1 MDTVF
6 EFLLENINL
15 LFAGVALFLAVLLSK
30 EIKDRTRIY
39 FYIIIGVSIF
49 LSISVH
55 MEAKLSG
62 IGYSTSEAVSK
73 YNKYGGDNMR
83 KTLSFINYCLRPTL
97 VLLFIQL
104 AAKSK
109 WNWILVGLVALTV
122 PIYVQTYFNNLTF
135 VIYENS
141 WKAGKVLF
149 FRYYSP
155 LLCFVLLIYAAV
167 VLTIKYYRS
176 GTRNILLA
184 GIIFFFTIF
193 SSVAEM
199 YYDTENL
206 STTIV
211 LACLIYFLFIY
222 IGAVERNRNDM
233 IRTNN
238 TDILTGLGNERA
250 YYEYLIKI
258 EKKQVELNKY
268 AVVVMDLNGL
278 KHTDDTLG
286 HRYGCQLIIEFGHQ
300 LPSIFEHSRLF
311 HTGGDE
317 FVAICA
323 NEDYENLPTLLN
335 KFEERFAYQEI
346 IFEEQTLVLSV
357 AIGSAKHLSNTSYN
371 EVFQRAD
378 ENMYKNKEKIKEK
391 YNIVSR

>member
-1 MDTVF
+1 M
-6 EFLLENINL
+6 EFREVLKNLDSKDSVILGKKDDRLLGIDINDYP
-15 LFAGVALFLAVLLSK
+15 S
-30 EIKDRTRIY
+30 
-39 FYIIIGVSIF
+39 IIITGAPGTGKSVLVDQIICQ
-49 LSISVH
+49 LISTH
-55 MEAKLSG
+55 
-62 IGYSTSEAVSK
+62 TSLEM
-73 YNKYGGDNMR
+73 G
-83 KTLSFINYCLRPTL
+83 L
-97 VLLFIQL
+97 VL
-104 AAKSK
+104 
-109 WNWILVGLVALTV
+109 V
-122 PIYVQTYFNNLTF
+122 
-135 VIYENS
+135 
-141 WKAGKVLF
+141 
-149 FRYYSP
+149 
-155 LLCFVLLIYAAV
+155 
-167 VLTIKYYRS
+167 
-176 GTRNILLA
+176 
-184 GIIFFFTIF
+184 
-193 SSVAEM
+193 
-199 YYDTENL
+199 DT
-206 STTIV
+206 
-211 LACLIYFLFIY
+211 
-222 IGAVERNRNDM
+222 
-233 IRTNN
+233 
-238 TDILTGLGNERA
+238 TG
-250 YYEYLIKI
+250 
-258 EKKQVELNKY
+258 VELNKY